1 MCKWTLREAV
11 AVSANSIRLLGW
23 VEFECAH
30 HLQRLRDDRPLR
42 EQVTCGW
49 ISTAGG
55 VTGRVIQVGTIA
67 SLHLARNKGSVK
79 TVPFVLL
86 CSASGLGKDHDGRA
100 ASLPPLDANAYVRL
114 PRTLI
119 SSSAAGSF
127 PTSLSAPFSPR
138 ARSFSAN
145 NAGGRGTRETHVRM
159 CTSVDQSVS
168 SSYAVTY
175 MRHLEHLGFNDVVV
189 YGLEPLG
196 AGLKAAIR
204 AERSVTFHQ
213 WSLAPLPSGSA
224 NAMSTHHASRK
235 RMPVPKMLTEV
246 HSRLLASRLHCLA
259 DAISTGVDWMMA
271 IDLHELP
278 HLGPGSGQRTSTFQ
292 QTLQQALLTTAPP
305 TTRAFVFQ
313 QVPHTADCFDAGL
326 RPRSR
331 PCLSQWGQAERSA
344 ANLTLQRLI
353 HSSFQGEQG
362 SLSSLG
368 LEAHSW
374 RQLYRPLSSM
384 LTVDF
389 HGPLRRATSSSPT
402 PKLAAVSTP
411 THPLRELGRGMV
423 QGTGTGG
430 KHGRAPPRGGATLLA
445 STFLLPPSIAYIQST
460 TQQTGRHLCDQ
471 AVPDA
476 RNHSCSAI
484 PRPLIP

>member
-1 MCKWTLREAV
+1 
-11 AVSANSIRLLGW
+11 
-23 VEFECAH
+23 
-30 HLQRLRDDRPLR
+30 
-42 EQVTCGW
+42 
-49 ISTAGG
+49 
-55 VTGRVIQVGTIA
+55 
-67 SLHLARNKGSVK
+67 
-79 TVPFVLL
+79 
-86 CSASGLGKDHDGRA
+86 
-100 ASLPPLDANAYVRL
+100 
-114 PRTLI
+114 
-119 SSSAAGSF
+119 
-127 PTSLSAPFSPR
+127 
-138 ARSFSAN
+138 
-145 NAGGRGTRETHVRM
+145 M

-168 SSYAVTY
+168 SSYAVAY
-175 MRHLEHLGFNDVVV
+175 MQHLDHLGFNDVVV

-204 AERSVTFHQ
+204 AETSVTFHQ

-224 NAMSTHHASRK
+224 NAMSNHSAP
-235 RMPVPKMLTEV
+235 MLIPEILTEV

-278 HLGPGSGQRTSTFQ
+278 HLGTGSGQHTST
-292 QTLQQALLTTAPP
+292 LKQAFLATAPP
-305 TTRAFVFQ
+305 TTRAFVLQ

-331 PCLSQWGQAERSA
+331 PCVSQWRQAERTA

-353 HSSFQGEQG
+353 HTLTREQG

-374 RQLYRPLSSM
+374 RQLYRPHSSM

-411 THPLRELGRGMV
+411 TRLRELA
-423 QGTGTGG
+423 GTGA
-430 KHGRAPPRGGATLLA
+430 KHGRAPPRGAALLA
-445 STFLLPPSIAYIQST
+445 SFLLPPSIAYIQST
-460 TQQTGRHLCDQ
+460 TQLQAGRHLCNQ
-471 AVPDA
+471 AVPDG
-476 RNHSCSAI
+476 RNQSCSAS
-484 PRPLIP
+484 PPNRRFRP